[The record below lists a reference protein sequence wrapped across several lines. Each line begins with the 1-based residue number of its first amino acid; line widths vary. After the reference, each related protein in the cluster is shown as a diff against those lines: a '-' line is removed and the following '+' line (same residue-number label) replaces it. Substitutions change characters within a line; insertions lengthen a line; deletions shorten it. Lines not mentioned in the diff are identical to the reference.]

1 MYGAAYQE
9 GKALLEKGDYE
20 EALEKLRSCETYK
33 DSQALINEAHY
44 QIGDAALE
52 EKDYEKAADHF
63 ATCMNDSDA
72 RDKYKESYYQLA
84 EKEFSKKNY
93 WSAAQHYG
101 STGDYLDAKDKQL
114 KAQFLYLQDKA
125 NSGQTVSG
133 TDRSILNDLVA
144 ANYSG
149 AEALKK
155 KLFAWKA
162 TVYFNNSRNGTDSRT
177 SMTVYDT
184 WYAHV
189 TLSGGDGGSVRLH
202 YTIKHPNGQS
212 RQSEWE
218 NPWYTGGTGWASTG
232 YATPTR
238 YAPTGKLTIYIY
250 DDDNNLIGSGS
261 VNITL

>member
-1 MYGAAYQE
+1 
-9 GKALLEKGDYE
+9 
-20 EALEKLRSCETYK
+20 
-33 DSQALINEAHY
+33 
-44 QIGDAALE
+44 
-52 EKDYEKAADHF
+52 
-63 ATCMNDSDA
+63 MNDSDA
-72 RDKYKESYYQLA
+72 RDKYKQCYYQLG
-84 EKEFSKKNY
+84 EQEFSKKNY

-125 NSGQTVSG
+125 NSGQTISS
-133 TDRSILNDLVA
+133 TDRDILNGLIWA
-144 ANYSG
+144 KYPG

-162 TVYFNNSRNGTDSRT
+162 TVYFNNSEGGTVGRT
-177 SMTVYDT
+177 SLTVYDT

-189 TLSGGDGGSVRLH
+189 KLTGGDGGSTKLH
-202 YTIKHPNGQS
+202 YTMKHPNGQS